1 MAKTMKTL
9 IIGAVLLVMV
19 NHGGNESERAKNG
32 VCWDKVE
39 NSNRG
44 NDDESIQD
52 NAVVIEAIAK

>member
-32 VCWDKVE
+32 V
-39 NSNRG
+39 
-44 NDDESIQD
+44 
-52 NAVVIEAIAK
+52 